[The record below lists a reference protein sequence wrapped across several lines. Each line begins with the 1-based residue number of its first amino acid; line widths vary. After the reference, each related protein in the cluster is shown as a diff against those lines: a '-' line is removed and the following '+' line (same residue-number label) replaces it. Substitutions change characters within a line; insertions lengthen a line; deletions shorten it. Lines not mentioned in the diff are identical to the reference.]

1 MAPISDEDKR
11 TVFVPKLIRK
21 SSRMTLVLPPFI
33 LDEEKR
39 LNLDQKVSVDTN
51 IPVQVVKK
59 SFLTDDEWFEFEE
72 DISIDQTIVVELIQS
87 TDNLITVLSKVI
99 EDFSVTPST
108 EPEGVVMKSD
118 PIGETDL
125 QLVSDPRDQVF
136 SNPDVE
142 VNSDQL
148 VKDPVSDESDDP
160 IDPPR
165 VKNKVR
171 PVQKL
176 RCKVKV
182 IPGSAVSSS
191 DHKGG
196 SMVTVST
203 VVILPDNSDKVKCK
217 VRVSAGDSNSARR
230 IKSVLV
236 DAVEAPS
243 DPMFFVQEGVK
254 GDQLIRDPTV
264 DWVSTAAPVIVASK
278 SIGGQQIQFDERVH
292 TEFFD
297 PRDHQFD
304 VVRGES
310 ENNGFTHR
318 DRHSA
323 ILPGAGY
330 SVGPSSKELSG
341 STELILSLVAG
352 FSLGT

>member
-1 MAPISDEDKR
+1 M
-11 TVFVPKLIRK
+11 
-21 SSRMTLVLPPFI
+21 
-33 LDEEKR
+33 
-39 LNLDQKVSVDTN
+39 
-51 IPVQVVKK
+51 
-59 SFLTDDEWFEFEE
+59 
-72 DISIDQTIVVELIQS
+72 
-87 TDNLITVLSKVI
+87 
-99 EDFSVTPST
+99 
-108 EPEGVVMKSD
+108 
-118 PIGETDL
+118 
-125 QLVSDPRDQVF
+125 
-136 SNPDVE
+136 
-142 VNSDQL
+142 
-148 VKDPVSDESDDP
+148 
-160 IDPPR
+160 
-165 VKNKVR
+165 
-171 PVQKL
+171 
-176 RCKVKV
+176 
-182 IPGSAVSSS
+182 
-191 DHKGG
+191 
-196 SMVTVST
+196 
-203 VVILPDNSDKVKCK
+203 KCK
-217 VRVSAGDSNSARR
+217 VRVSAGDPNSARR

-278 SIGGQQIQFDERVH
+278 SIGGQQIRFDESVH

-323 ILPGAGY
+323 TILPGAGY